1 MILSTHYHVRRFI
14 RVNDVQI
21 LKTSP
26 HSAHLRKDSHLITE
40 KKKQIFY
47 RKPPQNLTN
56 LQFSC
61 KMLSNTSIKAVF
73 HQTFIR
79 QCGSRTRNVWEPINL
94 DISSQGFFQ
103 NFPPNIIQE
112 YGVFFS
118 IVVLV
123 TDEGILHDFQ
133 EFIKC
138 LIRDF
143 IRAFLRNIYRK
154 NTWRNSWTNT
164 LRIS

>member
-94 DISSQGFFQ
+94 DISSQWYSGFLSKFSAEHY
-103 NFPPNIIQE
+103 PGIRSI
-112 YGVFFS
+112 FFNC
-118 IVVLV
+118 
-123 TDEGILHDFQ
+123 
-133 EFIKC
+133 C
-138 LIRDF
+138 LG
-143 IRAFLRNIYRK
+143 NW
-154 NTWRNSWTNT
+154 WRNPSWFPGIHQMFNQ
-164 LRIS
+164 RFH